1 MNTVSALCSKLV
13 PFSSPQLTDAPVS
26 TLFYGDNLQ
35 VLRNKKLF
43 KDESIDLCY
52 IDPPFNSKRNYNQIY
67 NRIGTEDRA
76 QAQAFVDTWHWSN
89 EIALAGYNEILANDD
104 GKFSQQ
110 TIELFKGLYGV
121 LGHSGLLAY
130 LISMTLRIT
139 EIRRV
144 LKPTGSFY
152 LHCDQTAG
160 HYLKLVVDSIFVAQG
175 GEYLNEIIWRY
186 TSGGVSK
193 RWLGRKHDTI
203 FLYSKKVDQHFINIP
218 SEKSYTESLPE
229 PHTESGKQLGVMRDE
244 VCDRC
249 NKGRPGQK
257 FRFVTMRDVWMDLR
271 SLFRNDEEMT
281 GYPTQKPSWLL
292 ERIIKMSTNEGDV
305 VLDAFCG
312 CGTTISVAEK
322 LGRQWVGID
331 ITYQAIS
338 LILRRLEGEAGPTKW
353 RELEKT
359 IKIDGIPSD
368 MKSAIALA
376 HKKDDRLR
384 KEFEKWAV
392 LTYTKNRAQINEKK
406 GADRGI
412 DGIGYFMAT
421 AKTNA
426 KVVFQVKSGG
436 VERGDI
442 AKLRGDMEREKASL
456 AYLITLEKPTA
467 PMVAAAKEYGVYNH
481 EIMGRSYDVIQI
493 VTIQDIVENKIRLD
507 LPMGIEVLK
516 KTKAHDH
523 GEQIS
528 LLGGRRSLL
537 H

>member
-13 PFSSPQLTDAPVS
+13 PFSSSQLTDAPVS

-89 EIALAGYNEILANDD
+89 EVALAGYNEILANDE

-130 LISMTLRIT
+130 LISMALRIT

-203 FLYSKKVDQHFINIP
+203 FLYSKVVDKHFINIP

-322 LGRQWVGID
+322 LGR
-331 ITYQAIS
+331 
-338 LILRRLEGEAGPTKW
+338 
-353 RELEKT
+353 
-359 IKIDGIPSD
+359 
-368 MKSAIALA
+368 
-376 HKKDDRLR
+376 
-384 KEFEKWAV
+384 
-392 LTYTKNRAQINEKK
+392 
-406 GADRGI
+406 
-412 DGIGYFMAT
+412 
-421 AKTNA
+421 
-426 KVVFQVKSGG
+426 
-436 VERGDI
+436 
-442 AKLRGDMEREKASL
+442 
-456 AYLITLEKPTA
+456 
-467 PMVAAAKEYGVYNH
+467 
-481 EIMGRSYDVIQI
+481 
-493 VTIQDIVENKIRLD
+493 
-507 LPMGIEVLK
+507 
-516 KTKAHDH
+516 
-523 GEQIS
+523 
-528 LLGGRRSLL
+528 
-537 H
+537 